1 MTSERHIFLVGL
13 SGSGKST
20 VGKILAKRL
29 KCKFVDLDQVIE
41 KRQKKTISEIF
52 RIEGETFFR
61 KMETK
66 ELLNIVRTSKKQTV
80 VALGGGAFESAQNR
94 KAIEAAGI
102 SAWLRTPISVLARR
116 LKSQNDRPLLMGEKL
131 QTALKKQLQKRKKRF
146 SRSDIKISTANK
158 TPLQVAAKLALTLKK
173 KYGTI

>member
-1 MTSERHIFLVGL
+1 MKKVRHIFLVGL

-20 VGKILAKRL
+20 VGKILAKLL
-29 KCKFVDLDQVIE
+29 KYLFADLDQVIE

-52 RIEGETFFR
+52 QIKGEPFFR

-66 ELLNIVRTSKKQTV
+66 EILNIVRISKKQTV

-94 KAIEAAGI
+94 NAIIAAGI
-102 SAWLRTPISVLARR
+102 SVWLRTPISVLARR

-131 QTALKKQLQKRKKRF
+131 QTALKKQLHQRKNNLSK
-146 SRSDIKISTANK
+146 SDIKISTAGK
-158 TPLQVAAKLALTLKK
+158 TPQQIAAELALTLKK
-173 KYGTI
+173 KYDSN